1 MDAIRAM
8 LVVPVNIDMLECIS
22 VEASTGDANGDGTF
36 DVEDF
41 YNLVWS
47 YDWTYD
53 ALAKLSLA
61 VYRNDNTAIAGADIK
76 DTLGFAAGKSSGLTG
91 SGILYTTSVK
101 IINKV
106 TVEGKTTYAY
116 PDTNEDL
123 VALSNALY
131 DLFKNN
137 TGVCTISS
145 DDANGAGIEADGD
158 LDGIRKRFADNK
170 VLFGGVIAVGSLEDA
185 VYQAMN
191 EPGKKGFGVVPVPLY
206 KQTDDHT
213 EQYQTLVHNLARIF
227 AISATTQK
235 FEQCSAFLNYQSTNS
250 SEILEMYY
258 KQNLVAAVNAGDA
271 AKHNVKMLAYIR
283 NHVRDCF
290 DKTYEDVISNYQ
302 LTTDA
307 QASSKRW
314 HSMLYTAGYMV
325 QNMDTLYKQER
336 GAKQALLE
344 TVLAEWAKLK

>member
-1 MDAIRAM
+1 MRTKAFKVCLI
-8 LVVPVNIDMLECIS
+8 LTLFFVVATFVATEVSYVYSFLS
-22 VEASTGDANGDGTF
+22 STFLGGETRYLKSGNP
-36 DVEDF
+36 ED
-41 YNLVWS
+41 YQYYTADYSSKAEV
-47 YDWTYD
+47 
-53 ALAKLSLA
+53 LA
-61 VYRNDNTAIAGADIK
+61 
-76 DTLGFAAGKSSGLTG
+76 AA
-91 SGILYTTSVK
+91 
-101 IINKV
+101 
-106 TVEGKTTYAY
+106 
-116 PDTNEDL
+116 
-123 VALSNALY
+123 NALNETIVEEGIT
-131 DLFKNN
+131 LLKNEGN
-137 TGVCTISS
+137 V
-145 DDANGAGIEADGD
+145 
-158 LDGIRKRFADNK
+158 LPLNK
-170 VLFGGVIAVGSLEDA
+170 ENPKEGRE
-185 VYQAMN
+185 
-191 EPGKKGFGVVPVPLY
+191 E
-206 KQTDDHT
+206 
-213 EQYQTLVHNLARIF
+213 YQTLVHNLARIF